1 MSAHLHIRN
10 HPSPYQIGDIYAIF
24 GYHGYEYANE
34 LTFKKMSLFYMSN
47 NCWKFGN
54 CGNLKKWCLLRSR
67 ANFQTTIFLVLLDME
82 SCLMAHFEGI
92 T

>member
-1 MSAHLHIRN
+1 MPIFIYISQAVSGIRPCEN
-10 HPSPYQIGDIYAIF
+10 V
-24 GYHGYEYANE
+24 
-34 LTFKKMSLFYMSN
+34 KKMTF
-47 NCWKFGN
+47 
-54 CGNLKKWCLLRSR
+54 LRSR